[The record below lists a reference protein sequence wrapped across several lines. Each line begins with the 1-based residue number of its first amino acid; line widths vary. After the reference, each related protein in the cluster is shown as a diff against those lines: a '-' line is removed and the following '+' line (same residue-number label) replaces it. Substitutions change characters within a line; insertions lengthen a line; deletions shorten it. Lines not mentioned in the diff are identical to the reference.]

1 MLPATFVLPVPDYEP
16 DCVLPVREKLDAW
29 LRNGGTIRIVPIS
42 AFVVAVLLGIIPMWL
57 EFGTFP
63 RWAPRDR
70 VGAPLLVAWIVIFLA
85 AESARRYL
93 AKRATRRWE
102 DQWRTAELERADD
115 LAGVINRLCAPLLEG
130 ADGAVTP
137 DRIHAALLQGIVD
150 VARTFAGVDADVR
163 LHAFLLLPVFRREG
177 RRHVPY
183 LQIIGSNRL
192 VEGRGWAAFRVDAKG
207 PAQDTYKDGR
217 ARAVPDTAAESVRSI
232 FQGGTYRSIVT
243 VPVALRCGRGKR
255 LAIVSV
261 DASVTG
267 VFTDEL
273 LKKGLEKAIG
283 PYNKLIALSLT
294 LYDWNT

>member
-1 MLPATFVLPVPDYEP
+1 
-16 DCVLPVREKLDAW
+16 VREKLDAW

-63 RWAPRDR
+63 RWAPRDK
-70 VGAPLLVAWIVIFLA
+70 VGAPLLVAWIVIFLG

-115 LAGVINRLCAPLLEG
+115 LAGVIDRLCAPLLED

-150 VARTFAGVDADVR
+150 AARTFAGVDAAIR
-163 LHAFLLLPVFRREG
+163 LHAFLLLPVLRREG
-177 RRHVPY
+177 RRQVPY

-217 ARAVPDTAAESVRSI
+217 ARAVPDTDAESVRNI
-232 FQGGTYRSIVT
+232 FSGRSYRSIVT
-243 VPVALRCGRGKR
+243 VPVALRCSKGKR
-255 LAIVSV
+255 LAVVSV

-267 VFTDEL
+267 VFTDAL
-273 LKKGLEKAIG
+273 LKKGLEQAIG
-283 PYNKLIALSLT
+283 PYIKLIALSLT
-294 LYDWNT
+294 LYEWNT